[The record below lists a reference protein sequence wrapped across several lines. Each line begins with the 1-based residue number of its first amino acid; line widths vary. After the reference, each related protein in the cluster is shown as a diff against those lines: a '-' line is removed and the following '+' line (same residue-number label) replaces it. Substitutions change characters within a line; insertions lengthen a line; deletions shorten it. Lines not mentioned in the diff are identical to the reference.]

1 MLTKPRKAGAMI
13 ATRDILL
20 LPCLVAV
27 FSLAGCDGLAT
38 GEHAQ
43 TLPISE
49 NSGGGY
55 GPVALSLTPEM
66 APVAI
71 NFRAQQGDDPAEVG
85 KWNSYRAVLS
95 KDGHPIAS
103 AMFNIN
109 NTGTPDT
116 PEGAPYILRNMLTV
130 WPAEAGDYD
139 LVISPT
145 RPVEVRLM
153 DTQVVIRRNVRGD
166 ANLH

>member
-1 MLTKPRKAGAMI
+1 MI
-13 ATRDILL
+13 ATRDIFL
-20 LPCLVAV
+20 LPCLVAA
-27 FSLAGCDGLAT
+27 FFIAGCDGLAT

-43 TLPISE
+43 TIPVSE

-55 GPVALSLTPEM
+55 GPVTLSLTPEM

-71 NFRAQQGDDPAEVG
+71 NFRAQHGDDPAEVG
-85 KWNSYRAVLS
+85 KWNTYRAVLS

-103 AMFNIN
+103 GMFNIN

-116 PEGAPYILRNMLTV
+116 PEGAPYILRNMLTA
-130 WPAEAGDYD
+130 WPDEAGDYD

-145 RPVEVRLM
+145 KPVEVKLM
-153 DTQVVIRRNVRGD
+153 DTQVVIRRNVQGD
-166 ANLH
+166 VNVH